1 MTYYINGLCMTYS
14 EAVVFLLNLA
24 LERLTVAA
32 DVLTAAIR
40 DFLFTIKPGTEKI
53 FQSARISCAR

>member
-1 MTYYINGLCMTYS
+1 MRYFINGRCMDYS

-40 DFLFTIKPGTEKI
+40 DFLFSIKPGTGKI